1 MIVKFTPELLEKF
14 EIEYILDYY
23 GRRRTAA
30 LHLKGYGY
38 DTVTKTVISFKRNPN
53 GVSFARRKSYRLG
66 GETIEHYRI
75 ADVATQLVAGGV
87 VDSVIQDVA
96 TNKELSDKIGSFKI
110 SQPFAVINR
119 VKNVSQC
126 FVGGTDFSEVLAA
139 FDKRKLPFDD
149 ISEIVVVLTESG
161 KSLKFAEKKV
171 VVEYELV

>member
-38 DTVTKTVISFKRNPN
+38 STKTQSVISFKRNPN

-75 ADVATQLVAGGV
+75 ADVAKIVAGGM
-87 VDSVIQDVA
+87 VDAAIQEIHS
-96 TNKELSDKIGSFKI
+96 NKELSDKIGSFKI

-126 FVGGTDFSEVLAA
+126 FTGGTDFSEVLAA